1 MMHAAKLAAS
11 PRLQRVHALL
21 SDGAEHSTRDI
32 VMGTEVMAVSAIVAE
47 LRANGAVIHCRQA
60 RSIRGER
67 IWLYRLE
74 AA

>member
-1 MMHAAKLAAS
+1 MMHAAKLAS
-11 PRLQRVHALL
+11 STRLQRVVALL
-21 SDGAEHSTRDI
+21 SDGGEHSTRDI
-32 VMGTEVMAVSAIVAE
+32 LIGAEVMAVSAIVAE

-74 AA
+74 AI